1 MYDQLAMLEFGKK
14 LQAFD
19 NTAEKSIESG
29 EYVTRRCAVICLSI
43 RMLAD
48 TEKVVNIAPW
58 LIDAGCL
65 GYNTT

>member
-1 MYDQLAMLEFGKK
+1 MLEFGKK

-29 EYVTRRCAVICLSI
+29 EYVTRRCAVICLSSI

-48 TEKVVNIAPW
+48 TENIAPW